1 MLGIIDILVIITM
14 VLSVLFALYRGLVR
28 ELLGIAAWLL
38 AGFAALYSY
47 GWVQPIMGKV
57 IENQTMAGIVGA
69 LGVALVVLIV
79 MTLIN
84 AHVAGRLRDSA
95 LSGLD
100 RLLGFAFGIFR
111 AGLLIAIIYIGA
123 SMILSE
129 KQLSRLEEENVSMPY
144 IQTTAHWVEKVIPDN
159 VKDDMKVYE
168 QGQLQSRK
176 VKKIGIDLKK
186 TVKEELAE
194 YRESDKQSLDD
205 MIEEIAEMGE

>member
-1 MLGIIDILVIITM
+1 MLGVIDILVLITM
-14 VLSVLFALYRGLVR
+14 ALSVLFALYRGLVR

-57 IENQTMAGIVGA
+57 IENQTIAGIVGS

-84 AHVAGRLRDSA
+84 AKVASRLRDSA

-100 RLLGFAFGIFR
+100 RLLGFAFGVFR

-129 KQLSRLEEENVSMPY
+129 KQLTKLEKENMSMPY
-144 IQTTAHWVEKVIPDN
+144 IQMTARWVEKVIPDN
-159 VKDDMKVYE
+159 VKDDMKAYE
-168 QGQLQSRK
+168 QGHLQPK
-176 VKKIGIDLKK
+176 KMKKIGIDLKK

-194 YRESDKQSLDD
+194 YREADKQSLDD

>member
-57 IENQTMAGIVGA
+57 IENQTIAGVVGA
-69 LGVALVVLIV
+69 LGGALVVLIV

-129 KQLSRLEEENVSMPY
+129 KQLSRLEEENVSIPY
-144 IQTTAHWVEKVIPDN
+144 IQTMAHWVEKVIPDN
-159 VKDDMKVYE
+159 VKDDMKAYE

-176 VKKIGIDLKK
+176 VKKIGIDLKR